1 MRTTKL
7 FLLSV
12 ALCIGLIVWVMD
24 LDEPDTQTST
34 FCAYGKVFVR
44 FKEGSKIWGSML
56 LDSAG
61 SPIPCQ
67 EGDGPSFKS
76 LNKGRTI

>member
-12 ALCIGLIVWVMD
+12 ALCIGLIVWTMD
-24 LDEPDTQTST
+24 LDEPDTQAST

-67 EGDGPSFKS
+67 EGNSSSFKS
-76 LNKGRTI
+76 LNKGNSI

>member
-1 MRTTKL
+1 MKLTKL
-7 FLLSV
+7 FLLSFAICV
-12 ALCIGLIVWVMD
+12 GLIVWVMD

-44 FKEGSKIWGSML
+44 FKEGGKIWGTML

-61 SPIPCQ
+61 VPILCQ
-67 EGDGPSFKS
+67 EGSTPSLRS
-76 LNKGRTI
+76 LNKGNII